1 MNQVEQLKLL
11 WELQELERD
20 IARKEDE
27 MQKIPSVHAY
37 RTQKK
42 EVSTLQES
50 ILNQQEKVEAG
61 RKKLRRGEMNLQNVN
76 AAIAS
81 LSNKLYGGEVQSTR
95 EMENMEKKLSSL
107 QTEQSNIEDEIL
119 AVMEEMEKDEIE
131 SSEMGRQE
139 EGEQEQLQQVKA
151 QAQKEMQ
158 AAREELAQLNERRN
172 SIMEQVDPPLL
183 QKYQDMSAKTQG
195 QCISLVQEGYCGICN
210 VSLPSAF
217 RARIL
222 TPGQLVFCEN
232 CNSLLVL
239 GD

>member
-1 MNQVEQLKLL
+1 MEQLKLL
-11 WELQELERD
+11 WELQELEHD

-27 MQKIPSVHAY
+27 MQRIPSVNSY
-37 RTQKK
+37 RVQKK
-42 EVSTLQES
+42 EVFTLQES
-50 ILNQQEKVEAG
+50 IRDHQEKVETG
-61 RKKLRRGEMNLQNVN
+61 RKKLRRGELNLQHIN
-76 AAIAS
+76 ASISS

-95 EMENMEKKLSSL
+95 EMENMEKKLASL

-119 AVMEEMEKDEIE
+119 AIMEEMEKDELE
-131 SSEMGRQE
+131 SSELCRQE
-139 EGEQEQLQQVKA
+139 EKEQEQLMQIKA

-158 AAREELAQLNERRN
+158 AARQELAQLNEQRN
-172 SIMEQVDPPLL
+172 SIIEQVEPHLL
-183 QKYQDMSAKTQG
+183 QKYQDMASKTEG
-195 QCISLVQEGYCGICN
+195 QCISLVKEGFCGICN

>member
-1 MNQVEQLKLL
+1 MEQLKLL

-27 MQKIPSVHAY
+27 IQKIPSVLAY
-37 RTQKK
+37 RVQKK

-50 ILNQQEKVEAG
+50 ILNQQGKVETG

-76 AAIAS
+76 ASIAN
-81 LSNKLYGGEVQSTR
+81 LSNKLYGGEVQSAR
-95 EMENMEKKLSSL
+95 EMENMEKKLVSL

-119 AVMEEMEKDEIE
+119 AIMEEMEKDEIE
-131 SSEMGRQE
+131 SSELGRQE
-139 EGEQEQLQQVKA
+139 EGEQDQLQKVKG

-158 AAREELAQLNERRN
+158 AARQELAKMNERRK
-172 SIMEQVDPPLL
+172 SIMEQVAPPLL
-183 QKYQDMSAKTQG
+183 QKYQDMSDKTEG
-195 QCISLVQEGYCGICN
+195 QCISLVQEGFCGVCN

-239 GD
+239 DE